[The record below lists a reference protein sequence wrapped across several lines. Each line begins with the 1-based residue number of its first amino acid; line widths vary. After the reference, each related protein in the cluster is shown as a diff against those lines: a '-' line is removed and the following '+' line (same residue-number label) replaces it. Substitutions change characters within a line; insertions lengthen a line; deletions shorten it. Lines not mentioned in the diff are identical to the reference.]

1 MTESVRIGFADD
13 HPMLLRGIVSLFR
26 DDELY
31 SIVGTAVSAD
41 TAVDLVRNH
50 RPDVMVLDLSMP
62 GEVFASITQMT
73 LLSPETRVVIFT
85 AYSSIDA
92 ALKALEAGA
101 IGFVLKDSESDELF
115 DAVTAAMAGDM
126 YVTKQYAVQVMTGLR
141 DLHRRNGKLER
152 VHLSPRERQIVA
164 LLAQARTN
172 REIADALQISERT
185 VKSYMSDLMS
195 KLQARN
201 RVEVA
206 VVAQRILES
215 EHSS

>member
-1 MTESVRIGFADD
+1 MTEGVRIGFADD

>member
-13 HPMLLRGIVSLFR
+13 HPMLLRGIVSLFQ

-215 EHSS
+215 ERSS